1 MKNQVSIK
9 PALAV
14 ASATKGDVL
23 TKSKALSAQ
32 LGKAQPTIVKPA
44 TVSTTVAPVA
54 TEVKLR
60 PDVIEFGQHAKLV
73 NKPNAEQKAWEKRLY
88 MRPWFTEKPD
98 INSVTHATSHTSK
111 EIYAH
116 AIVKMQELYKA
127 RSPAQPMFKAKEL
140 STAFQIFGPAV
151 TDVVRTAMKKL
162 DKEGKVK
169 THVSHLGKQPRYS
182 YELLELVQPAPAKAQ

>member
-1 MKNQVSIK
+1 
-9 PALAV
+9 
-14 ASATKGDVL
+14 
-23 TKSKALSAQ
+23 
-32 LGKAQPTIVKPA
+32 
-44 TVSTTVAPVA
+44 
-54 TEVKLR
+54 
-60 PDVIEFGQHAKLV
+60 
-73 NKPNAEQKAWEKRLY
+73 

-182 YELLELVQPAPAKAQ
+182 YELLELPAMPVQIKTD

>member
-1 MKNQVSIK
+1 MKTKISELK

-32 LGKAQPTIVKPA
+32 LGGPTTTTVKPASAQPTTASQPVK
-44 TVSTTVAPVA
+44 
-54 TEVKLR
+54 ER
-60 PDVIEFGQHAKLV
+60 PQIIEFGQHAKLV

>member
-1 MKNQVSIK
+1 MKTKISELK
-9 PALAV
+9 PALAT
-14 ASATKGDVL
+14 ASAVSGDIL
-23 TKSKALSAQ
+23 QKSKALSAQ
-32 LGKAQPTIVKPA
+32 LSKAQPVA
-44 TVSTTVAPVA
+44 TMTQPTTVAPAVA
-54 TEVKLR
+54 SEVKLR

-73 NKPNAEQKAWEKRLY
+73 NKPATEQKKWEHRAY
-88 MRPWFTEKPD
+88 MREWFTEKPD
-98 INSVTHATSHTSK
+98 INTVSHSTSHTSK

-116 AIVKMQELYKA
+116 AIAKMQELYKA